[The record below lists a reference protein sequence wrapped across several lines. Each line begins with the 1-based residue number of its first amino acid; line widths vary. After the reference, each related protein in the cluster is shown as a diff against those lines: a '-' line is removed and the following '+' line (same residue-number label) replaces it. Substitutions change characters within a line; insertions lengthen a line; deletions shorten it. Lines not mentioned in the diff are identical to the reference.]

1 MASIS
6 NDVFQLR
13 FDMSDTKHSPLP
25 WALETVGTQIGVCHK
40 INMNAAG
47 RFTHACL
54 YDDCGVGS
62 INNPNHWNQQLRA
75 NAELIVRCVNSHDA
89 LVEALKDLIRQLPN
103 DERLAD
109 FNLDRAE
116 AALAEAEQ
124 KTEG

>member
-1 MASIS
+1 
-6 NDVFQLR
+6 
-13 FDMSDTKHSPLP
+13 MSDTKHSPLP
-25 WALETVGTQIGVCHK
+25 WKVGDGAVSGWVAITDANNDQIVDVNYSDG
-40 INMNAAG
+40 MDEPT
-47 RFTHACL
+47 FF
-54 YDDCGVGS
+54 
-62 INNPNHWNQQLRA
+62 PEQA
-75 NAELIVRCVNSHDA
+75 NAELIVRSVNSHDA